1 VKNVRLL
8 PVVIFAA
15 LALLVFKSVG
25 LMTQGGYVLTGVSFA
40 QAAGGGGDHGGGAS
54 GGETAADGGPTMT
67 DTSPTMEDS
76 APTLPAA
83 KDAAAGG
90 HGAAPA
96 EGEAAPAEGTPA
108 ADQPAEAAP
117 AGAEHAAV
125 ADAAVADAC
134 APVAAEG
141 AASAGHG
148 GDAAAAPPAKPGDV
162 TGLVPVD
169 CVPKED
175 AVPMMVDKATGQMVP
190 VSEAAGADHSE
201 KAVLESLS
209 ARRTELDTRETELAM
224 RLALIEAAEKR
235 VAERQAALETL
246 QTQVAALVD
255 EKKAAEEEQFKGLV
269 SMYETMKPKEAAL
282 IFNELDPKVLL
293 RVAKAMNPRKMAPI
307 MAKMLPEKAQRL
319 TVGLAE
325 DDVPPEPTAT
335 AADMQALPQIVGQ

>member
-1 VKNVRLL
+1 MKSVRLL

-15 LALLVFKSVG
+15 LALLIFKSVG
-25 LMTQGGYVLTGVSFA
+25 LMTQGGYVLTGASFA
-40 QAAGGGGDHGGGAS
+40 QEASSGHGGAS
-54 GGETAADGGPTMT
+54 GGEASAGGGPTME
-67 DTSPTMEDS
+67 DTSPTLENS
-76 APTLPAA
+76 SPTLPAA
-83 KDAAAGG
+83 KEEAASGHVAAPADEAAAAEGEPAAASG
-90 HGAAPA
+90 QSAEAAPA
-96 EGEAAPAEGTPA
+96 EGEG
-108 ADQPAEAAP
+108 
-117 AGAEHAAV
+117 AAV
-125 ADAAVADAC
+125 ENAC
-134 APVAAEG
+134 APATAEG
-141 AASAGHG
+141 EAG
-148 GDAAAAPPAKPGDV
+148 GDAAEAQPGKPADI

-169 CVPKED
+169 CVPRED
-175 AVPMMVDKATGQMVP
+175 AVPMMVDKATGTL
-190 VSEAAGADHSE
+190 VSVAEAAGAEKSE

-255 EKKAAEEEQFKGLV
+255 EKKAAEEQQFKALV

-319 TVGLAE
+319 TVGLAD